1 MSFTS
6 ISGRDVNI
14 RLLKRKD
21 IDNLLSLYKEV
32 WPNRGIDESY
42 WNWKYR
48 DNPFG
53 KPLILVAVK
62 DEKIVGHEGLWP
74 MPLSVDGINQLC
86 YQSVDSM
93 VHPDFR
99 GRGIFNSLIARSMEE
114 CSNSTCPIIF
124 GFPNRS
130 SYKIYTKFGW
140 LSGSSFHRFIKI
152 LNWQDVF
159 ESRITTKYLKWAVN
173 LAGLAV
179 NATTSRFSEKKKIK
193 GLEVQEELEPLKIFE
208 DIWLEYCELSGKP
221 LAINKSLEYLNW
233 RYKNK
238 PGSNCIFL
246 TLKYKVSTIGF
257 GVIKKDTNGVMN
269 RARIGEFVLLDKT
282 FTNNF
287 LCEIVEFLK
296 GKECSTIEYNVWN
309 SLELEEI
316 LKSMGFIRRSDEP
329 PLIYKV
335 FKDLPADKIN
345 WQISGGDNE
354 SF

>member
-1 MSFTS
+1 MSSTS
-6 ISGRDVNI
+6 ISGSDISI
-14 RLLKRKD
+14 RLFKRKD
-21 IDNLLSLYKEV
+21 INCLLSLYKIV
-32 WPNRGIDESY
+32 WPNREIDEEY

-53 KPLILVAVK
+53 KPLILVALK
-62 DEKIVGHEGLWP
+62 EDKIVGHEALWP
-74 MPLSVDGINQLC
+74 MPLSVNGINQLS

-99 GRGIFNSLIARSMEE
+99 GRGIFNNLIARSMEE
-114 CSNSTCPIIF
+114 CSTLTCPIIF

-140 LSGSSFHRFIKI
+140 ISDSSFHRFIKI

-159 ESRITTKYLKWAVN
+159 NSRISIKYLKWASN
-173 LAGLAV
+173 LAGFAV
-179 NATTSRFSEKKKIK
+179 NTVNRRFSEKKKIK
-193 GLEVQEELEPLKIFE
+193 GLEVQEELEPMKIFE
-208 DIWLEYCELSGKP
+208 EIWLEYYQQLG
-221 LAINKSLEYLNW
+221 KSLTIIKNLEYQNW
-233 RYKNK
+233 RYKSK
-238 PGSNCIFL
+238 PGSKYIFL
-246 TLKYKVSTIGF
+246 SLKYKSNILGF
-257 GVIKKDTNGVMN
+257 GVIKKDTYGVMK
-269 RARIGEFVLLDKT
+269 RARLGEFVLLDKA
-282 FTNNF
+282 FTSGF
-287 LCEIVEFLK
+287 LYEIFELLK

-335 FKDLPADKIN
+335 FKDIPADKIN
-345 WQISGGDNE
+345 WDISGGDNE

>member
-1 MSFTS
+1 MSSTS
-6 ISGRDVNI
+6 ISGSDIII
-14 RLLKRKD
+14 RLFKRKD
-21 IDNLLSLYKEV
+21 LESLLSLYKDV
-32 WPNRGIDESY
+32 WPNRGIDEGD

-53 KPLILVAVK
+53 KSLILVAVK
-62 DEKIVGHEGLWP
+62 EEKIVGHEALWY
-74 MPLSVDGINQLC
+74 MPLSVDGINQLS

-93 VHPDFR
+93 VHPDYR
-99 GRGIFNSLIARSMEE
+99 GRGIFNNLIARSMEV
-114 CSNSTCPIIF
+114 CSTLTCPIIF

-159 ESRITTKYLKWAVN
+159 NSRITTKYLKWASN
-173 LAGLAV
+173 LAGFVV
-179 NATTSRFSEKKKIK
+179 NTATRRFSEKKKIK
-193 GLEVQEELEPLKIFE
+193 GLEVQEELEPLKIFQ
-208 DIWLEYCELSGKP
+208 DIWLEYYERSGKP

-246 TLKYKVSTIGF
+246 ALRYKGSIVGF
-257 GVIKKDTNGVMN
+257 GVIKKDIYGVMK
-269 RARIGEFVLLDKT
+269 RVRLGEFVLLDKT
-282 FTNNF
+282 FTSGF
-287 LCEIVEFLK
+287 LYEIFELLK

-309 SLELEEI
+309 SLELEGI

-329 PLIYKV
+329 PFIFKV
-335 FKDLPADKIN
+335 FKDLPADIIN
-345 WQISGGDNE
+345 WYISGGDNE